1 MTGALMRPI
10 SVQRAVLLL
19 VALGLLAAGC
29 GGDTDNGVASLETTD
44 PGAEQVDAQQD
55 DDDTLRETEEA
66 MLAFTQ
72 CLRDQGL
79 EVEDA
84 QVGADGG
91 VRLNMPMDEFLERMN
106 RDESRAALD
115 ACLPY
120 FVGMAQQFPA
130 FNNVEMGDRLLR
142 YATCMREN
150 GYEMPDP
157 DLSGGFTLGPGDG
170 DDSGPFGALDTDD
183 PDFQAANQVCQGE
196 FAGALDPSE
205 P

>member
-1 MTGALMRPI
+1 MTQQTTRRRG
-10 SVQRAVLLL
+10 VTRAALLL
-19 VALGLLAAGC
+19 VALGLLVTAC
-29 GGDTDNGVASLETTD
+29 GSETEEGVATLETTD
-44 PGAEQVDAQQD
+44 RGVEELADPPAE
-55 DDDTLRETEEA
+55 DDTLRETEEA

-91 VRLNMPMDEFLERMN
+91 VRLNMPMDEFIERMN

-130 FNNVEMGDRLLR
+130 FNNVEMSDRLLR

-150 GYEMPDP
+150 GYDMPDP
-157 DLSGGFTLGPGDG
+157 NLSGGLDFSPGGSEDA
-170 DDSGPFGALDTDD
+170 GPFGALDTDD
-183 PDFQAANQVCQGE
+183 PDFQAANQVCQRE

-205 P
+205 

>member
-1 MTGALMRPI
+1 MRLGSTNRAALF
-10 SVQRAVLLL
+10 L
-19 VALGLLAAGC
+19 VALGLVATAC
-29 GGDTDNGVASLETTD
+29 GSDADDGVATLETTD
-44 PGAEQVDAQQD
+44 PGAEEVADQPDEG
-55 DDDTLRETEEA
+55 DTLRETEEA

-84 QVGADGG
+84 QVSADGG
-91 VRLNMPMDEFLERMN
+91 VRLNMPMDEFIQRMN

-150 GYEMPDP
+150 GYDMPDP
-157 DLSGGFTLGPGDG
+157 DLSGGLDLGPAER
-170 DDSGPFGALDTDD
+170 DDPGPFGALDTDD
-183 PDFQAANQVCQGE
+183 PDFQAANEVCQGE
-196 FAGALDPSE
+196 FAGALDPGE
-205 P
+205 

>member
-1 MTGALMRPI
+1 MGRPRPR
-10 SVQRAVLLL
+10 RAALLL
-19 VALGLLAAGC
+19 ATLALAAGAC
-29 GGDTDNGVASLETTD
+29 GSETDDGVATLETTD
-44 PGAEQVDAQQD
+44 TGAEQVGEQPDEGD
-55 DDDTLRETEEA
+55 SLRETEEA

-91 VRLNMPMDEFLERMN
+91 VRLNMPMDEFIERMN
-106 RDESRAALD
+106 RYESRAALD
-115 ACLPY
+115 ACLPH

-130 FNNVEMGDRLLR
+130 FNNVDMGDRLLR
-142 YATCMREN
+142 YAACMREN
-150 GYEMPDP
+150 GYDMPDP

-170 DDSGPFGALDTDD
+170 DDPGPFGSLDTDD
-183 PDFQAANQVCQGE
+183 PDFKAANEVCQGE

>member
-1 MTGALMRPI
+1 MRP
-10 SVQRAVLLL
+10 SRMRSAALLL
-19 VALGLLAAGC
+19 VVLGLLGAGC
-29 GGDTDNGVASLETTD
+29 GSETEDGVATLETTE
-44 PGAEQVDAQQD
+44 PAAEETADQPDEG
-55 DDDTLRETEEA
+55 DTLRETEEA

-91 VRLNMPMDEFLERMN
+91 VRLNMPMEEFVERMN

-120 FVGMAQQFPA
+120 FIGMAQQFPA
-130 FNNVEMGDRLLR
+130 FDNVEMGDRLLR

-150 GYEMPDP
+150 GYDMPDP
-157 DLSGGFTLGPGDG
+157 DLGGGLTLGPSEE
-170 DDSGPFGALDTDD
+170 DSGPFGALDTDD
-183 PDFQAANQVCQGE
+183 PDFQAANEACQGE
-196 FAGALDPSE
+196 FAGALDPTDS
-205 P
+205 